1 LGQKKK
7 FHAVR
12 LVANFCFQTT
22 KKHGMKKIGLI
33 GGMSWESTAL
43 YYQHINRE
51 VARRCGGLHSAPLHL
66 VSLDFQE
73 IADLQKQG
81 DWARMTEILQTA
93 ARQLAHCGAE
103 AVLICTNTMH
113 RVAPQVQAATDLPLL
128 HIADATADA
137 VLTAGLSQVGL
148 LGTRFTMEQAFMRDH
163 LAARGIQ
170 CLVPDEPG
178 RAEVHRIIFE
188 ELCRGQVLDA
198 SRQNLIE
205 QVQQLAARGAQGVI
219 LGCTEL
225 TMSLQPGDGGLPGFD
240 TTALHAMAAVDFCL
254 S

>member
-1 LGQKKK
+1 
-7 FHAVR
+7 
-12 LVANFCFQTT
+12 
-22 KKHGMKKIGLI
+22 MKKIGLI

-51 VARRCGGLHSAPLHL
+51 VARRQGGLHSAPLHL
-66 VSLDFQE
+66 VSLNFQE

-81 DWARMTEILQTA
+81 DWDRMTEILQTA
-93 ARQLAHCGAE
+93 ARQLALSGAE
-103 AVLICTNTMH
+103 ALLICTNTMH
-113 RVAPQVQAATDLPLL
+113 RIAPQVQASTDVPLL

-137 VLTAGLSQVGL
+137 VLAAGLSQVAL

-170 CLVPDEPG
+170 CLVPEESE

-188 ELCRGQVLDA
+188 ELCRGQVLEG
-198 SRQNLIE
+198 SRQNLIA
-205 QVQQLAARGAQGVI
+205 QVQQLAALGAQGVI

-225 TMSLQPGDGGLPGFD
+225 TMSLRPGDGGVPGFD

>member
-1 LGQKKK
+1 
-7 FHAVR
+7 
-12 LVANFCFQTT
+12 LVANFCIQLT
-22 KKHGMKKIGLI
+22 KLDGMKKIGLI

-51 VARRCGGLHSAPLHL
+51 VARRRGGLHSAPLQM
-66 VSLDFQE
+66 VSLNFQE

-93 ARQLAHCGAE
+93 ARQLAHSGAE
-103 AVLICTNTMH
+103 ALLICTNTMH
-113 RVAPQVQAATDLPLL
+113 RIAPQVQAATAVPLL

-137 VLTAGLSQVGL
+137 VLAAGLSQVGL

-170 CLVPDEPG
+170 CVVPDEPG

-188 ELCRGQVLDA
+188 ELCQGKVLA
-198 SRQNLIE
+198 SSRQSLIAL
-205 QVQQLAARGAQGVI
+205 VQQLGEQGAQGVI

-240 TTALHAMAAVDFCL
+240 TTALHAMAAADFCL

>member
-1 LGQKKK
+1 
-7 FHAVR
+7 
-12 LVANFCFQTT
+12 
-22 KKHGMKKIGLI
+22 MKKLGLI

-43 YYQHINRE
+43 YYQHLNRE
-51 VARRCGGLHSAPLHL
+51 VARRRGGLHSAPLHL
-66 VSLDFQE
+66 FSLDFQE

-81 DWARMTEILQTA
+81 DWARLTEILQTA
-93 ARQLAHCGAE
+93 ARQLAHSGAE
-103 AVLICTNTMH
+103 AVLICSNTMH
-113 RVAPQVQAATDLPLL
+113 RIAPQVQAATDLPLL

-137 VLTAGLSQVGL
+137 VLAAGMRQVGL

-198 SRQNLIE
+198 SRQNLIV
-205 QVQQLAARGAQGVI
+205 QVQQLAARGAQGVV

-225 TMSLQPGDGGLPGFD
+225 TMSLQSGDGGLPGFD

>member
-1 LGQKKK
+1 
-7 FHAVR
+7 
-12 LVANFCFQTT
+12 
-22 KKHGMKKIGLI
+22 MKKIGLI

-51 VARRCGGLHSAPLHL
+51 VARRQGGLYSAPLHL
-66 VSLDFQE
+66 ASLNFQE

-81 DWARMTEILQTA
+81 DWDRMTEILQTA
-93 ARQLAHCGAE
+93 ARQLVHSGAE
-103 AVLICTNTMH
+103 ALLICTNTMH
-113 RVAPQVQAATDLPLL
+113 LIAPQIQATTDVPLL

-137 VLTAGLSQVGL
+137 VLAAGLTQVGL

-188 ELCRGQVLDA
+188 ELCRGVVLDS
-198 SRQNLIE
+198 SRQKLIA
-205 QVQQLAARGAQGVI
+205 QVQQLAAQGAQGVI

-225 TMSLQPGDGGLPGFD
+225 TMSLQPGDGGVPGFD

>member
-1 LGQKKK
+1 
-7 FHAVR
+7 
-12 LVANFCFQTT
+12 
-22 KKHGMKKIGLI
+22 MKKIGLI

-43 YYQHINRE
+43 YYQNINRE
-51 VARRCGGLHSAPLHL
+51 VARRLGGLRSARVHL

-81 DWARMTEILQTA
+81 DWLRMTEILQTA
-93 ARQLAHCGAE
+93 ARQLESSGAE
-103 AVLICTNTMH
+103 VLLICTNTMH
-113 RVAPQVQAATDLPLL
+113 RIAPEVQSVTPLPLL

-137 VLTAGLSQVGL
+137 VLAAGLHKVGL

-163 LAARGIQ
+163 LAARGIA
-170 CLVPDEPG
+170 CLVPDEAG

-188 ELCRGQVLDA
+188 ELCRSVVLES
-198 SRQNLIE
+198 SRQKLIAL
-205 QVQQLAARGAQGVI
+205 VQQLVAQGAQGVI

-225 TMSLQPGDGGLPGFD
+225 TMILKPDDAGVPCFD
-240 TTALHAMAAVDFCL
+240 TTALHAMAAVDFSL

>member
-1 LGQKKK
+1 
-7 FHAVR
+7 
-12 LVANFCFQTT
+12 
-22 KKHGMKKIGLI
+22 MKKIGLI

-51 VARRCGGLHSAPLHL
+51 VARRQGGLHSAPLHL
-66 VSLDFQE
+66 ASLNFQE

-81 DWARMTEILQTA
+81 DWDRMTEILQTA
-93 ARQLAHCGAE
+93 ARQLVHSGAE
-103 AVLICTNTMH
+103 ALLICTNTMH
-113 RVAPQVQAATDLPLL
+113 RIAPQIQATTDVPLL

-137 VLTAGLSQVGL
+137 VLAAGLTQVGL

-163 LAARGIQ
+163 LADRGIQ

-188 ELCRGQVLDA
+188 ELCRGVLLDS
-198 SRQNLIE
+198 SRQNLIV
-205 QVQQLAARGAQGVI
+205 QVQQLAELGAQGVI

-225 TMSLQPGDGGLPGFD
+225 TMSLQPGDGGVPGFD

>member
-1 LGQKKK
+1 
-7 FHAVR
+7 
-12 LVANFCFQTT
+12 
-22 KKHGMKKIGLI
+22 MKKIGLI

-51 VARRCGGLHSAPLHL
+51 VAQRQGGLHSAPLQL
-66 VSLDFQE
+66 VSLNFQE

-81 DWARMTEILQTA
+81 DWARMTEILQA
-93 ARQLAHCGAE
+93 AACQLELGGAQ
-103 AVLICTNTMH
+103 ALLICTNTMH
-113 RVAPQVQAATDLPLL
+113 RIAPQVQAATSVPLL

-137 VLTAGLSQVGL
+137 VLAAGLNQVGL

-188 ELCRGQVLDA
+188 ELCRGQVLEA
-198 SRQNLIE
+198 SRQSLIE
-205 QVQQLAARGAQGVI
+205 QVAQLAEKGAQGVI

-225 TMSLQPGDGGLPGFD
+225 TMSLQPGDGGVPGFD
-240 TTALHAMAAVDFCL
+240 TTALHAMAAVNFCL

>member
-1 LGQKKK
+1 M
-7 FHAVR
+7 
-12 LVANFCFQTT
+12 ANFCFQTT
-22 KKHGMKKIGLI
+22 KKYGMKKIGLI

-51 VARRCGGLHSAPLHL
+51 VARRQGGLHSAPLHL
-66 VSLDFQE
+66 VSLNFQE
-73 IADLQKQG
+73 IADLQNQG

-93 ARQLAHCGAE
+93 ARQLAHSGAE

-137 VLTAGLSQVGL
+137 VLAAGLSQVGL

-188 ELCRGQVLDA
+188 ELCRGQVMDA
-198 SRQNLIE
+198 SRQKLIA

-225 TMSLQPGDGGLPGFD
+225 TMRP
-240 TTALHAMAAVDFCL
+240 AARRRRL
-254 S
+254 ARL